1 MKQITLETRF
11 IKTYTFGKGLGFKV
25 DATIHF
31 RGVMDT
37 NMLDVLCFVKNFDE
51 IDETYDLFKL

>member
-1 MKQITLETRF
+1 VERDS
-11 IKTYTFGKGLGFKV
+11 GFKV
-25 DATIHF
+25 DARIHV

-37 NMLDVLCFVKNFDE
+37 NMLEVLCFVSNFDE